1 MITEKEL
8 RIGNLYLTI
17 RNQEIVVVGI
27 DTVNKFVSIVSSNN
41 DLDVTTKNE
50 SSIIFEDLHPI
61 EIVLAK
67 ISQLGLK
74 DQSTS
79 INIISENNVRFSWDD
94 KLNQVVLLDGNNG
107 IIGQEIKY
115 LHQFQ
120 NIYYF
125 LTGKELPL
133 F

>member
-8 RIGNLYLTI
+8 RVGNIYATI

-27 DTVNKFVSIVSSNN
+27 DTINKFVSIVPSNN
-41 DLDVTTKNE
+41 DVDINSKNE
-50 SSIIFEDLHPI
+50 STIIFEDLRPI
-61 EIVLAK
+61 EIVAK

-79 INIISENNVRFSWDD
+79 INIVSENNVRLTWNE
-94 KLNQVVLLDGNNG
+94 KLNQVVLLDGNDG
-107 IIGQEIKY
+107 VIGHEIKY
-115 LHQFQ
+115 FHQFQ